1 MQFKAYGLFLSFS
14 LLTMLFSAVY
24 ADEIRCSSEAGKK
37 VYYNIPSVHVESE
50 AADRSSQSLYPQ
62 RVHTYDAI
70 IEDIA
75 GRHGMDAALVKAVI
89 HVESAYNSKAVSP
102 AGARGL
108 MQLMPA
114 TANRFG
120 VNRIFDPAE
129 NIEGGVRYLKFLT
142 QLFDNDISL
151 SVAAYNAGENAVQR
165 FHGIP
170 RYTETQNYVR
180 KVLALYSG
188 QTSYV
193 PWNGKRA
200 IVKPRPVVYYKF
212 VDEKGITNYS
222 TTPRTEALV
231 MKLTS

>member
-1 MQFKAYGLFLSFS
+1 
-14 LLTMLFSAVY
+14 MLFSVAY
-24 ADEIRCSSEAGKK
+24 GDEIRCNAEPGKK
-37 VYYNIPSVHVESE
+37 VYYNIPSARIVSE
-50 AADRSSQSLYPQ
+50 ATDGTSQPLYAT
-62 RVHTYDAI
+62 RIHTYDAI

-75 GRHGMDAALVKAVI
+75 GRHGMDSALVKAVI

-114 TANRFG
+114 TASRFR

-142 QLFDNDISL
+142 QIFDNDMSL
-151 SVAAYNAGENAVQR
+151 TIAAYNAGENAVQR
-165 FHGIP
+165 FRGIP

-180 KVLALYSG
+180 KVLALYNG
-188 QTSYV
+188 QTSYL

-222 TTPRTEALV
+222 TTPHPDALM
-231 MKLTS
+231 MKLAS